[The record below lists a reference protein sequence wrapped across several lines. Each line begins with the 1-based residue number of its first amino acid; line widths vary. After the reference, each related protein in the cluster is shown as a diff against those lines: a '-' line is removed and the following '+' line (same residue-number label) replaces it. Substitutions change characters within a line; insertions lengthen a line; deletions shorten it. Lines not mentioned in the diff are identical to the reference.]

1 MAALSSPNSESSSVA
16 SAAITRIR
24 FAAPADVP
32 AIYGFICAL
41 ADYEKLRHCVVATE
55 ASLLAQLFGP
65 RPAAEVLIAER
76 VVVRVGPA
84 AVSDTGPDAVNGA
97 GHGAAASP
105 GAATVNMPPPSASH
119 CSSIRF
125 RPSWPEPGLYLEDLF
140 VDPAAR
146 SLGIGS
152 ALMAALARIAVD
164 RGCGRFE
171 WSVLD
176 WNAPALKF
184 YRALGSES
192 QSEWTVERVTGQA
205 LANLAAKHASP
216 LG

>member
-1 MAALSSPNSESSSVA
+1 MATLSSDSSPGSESSAVA
-16 SAAITRIR
+16 RDAVTRIR
-24 FAAPADVP
+24 FATPADVP

-76 VVVRVGPA
+76 VVTNVGGHDG
-84 AVSDTGPDAVNGA
+84 VDARAGDGA
-97 GHGAAASP
+97 IES
-105 GAATVNMPPPSASH
+105 ATTVGFALFFHSFSTFLAQ
-119 CSSIRF
+119 
-125 RPSWPEPGLYLEDLF
+125 PGLYLEDLF

-205 LANLAAKHASP
+205 LAALAAKHHSP

>member
-1 MAALSSPNSESSSVA
+1 MATLSSESSESSSGA
-16 SAAITRIR
+16 SAATTRIR
-24 FAAPADVP
+24 FATPADVP

-41 ADYEKLRHCVVATE
+41 AEYEKLRHCVVATE
-55 ASLLAQLFGP
+55 ATLLAQLFGP
-65 RPAAEVLIAER
+65 RPAAEVLIAQR
-76 VVVRVGPA
+76 VRASGSV
-84 AVSDTGPDAVNGA
+84 DTGER
-97 GHGAAASP
+97 P
-105 GAATVNMPPPSASH
+105 GVVSVEPATTVGFALFFHSFSTFLAQ
-119 CSSIRF
+119 
-125 RPSWPEPGLYLEDLF
+125 PGLYLEDLF

-146 SLGIGS
+146 SLGIGA

-205 LANLAAKHASP
+205 LANLAAKHHAP

>member
-1 MAALSSPNSESSSVA
+1 MGNVSAHDGVDVRAGAGAVESATTVGFALFFHSFS
-16 SAAITRIR
+16 T
-24 FAAPADVP
+24 F
-32 AIYGFICAL
+32 
-41 ADYEKLRHCVVATE
+41 
-55 ASLLAQLFGP
+55 LAQ
-65 RPAAEVLIAER
+65 
-76 VVVRVGPA
+76 
-84 AVSDTGPDAVNGA
+84 
-97 GHGAAASP
+97 
-105 GAATVNMPPPSASH
+105 
-119 CSSIRF
+119 
-125 RPSWPEPGLYLEDLF
+125 PGLYLEDLF

-152 ALMAALARIAVD
+152 ALMAALARIAVA

-205 LANLAAKHASP
+205 LATLAAKHPSP

>member
-1 MAALSSPNSESSSVA
+1 MASLSFESSQATSGASVA
-16 SAAITRIR
+16 STQIR
-24 FAAPADVP
+24 FAKPADVP
-32 AIYGFICAL
+32 AIYAFICAL

-55 ASLLAQLFGP
+55 ATLLAQLFGP

-76 VVVRVGPA
+76 VVSNVNAAGGSAGEATAVGFA
-84 AVSDTGPDAVNGA
+84 LFFHSFSTFLAQ
-97 GHGAAASP
+97 
-105 GAATVNMPPPSASH
+105 
-119 CSSIRF
+119 
-125 RPSWPEPGLYLEDLF
+125 PGLYLEDLF

-146 SLGIGS
+146 SLGIGA

-192 QSEWTVERVTGQA
+192 QSEWTVERITGQA
-205 LANLAAKHASP
+205 LTTLAARHVAP
-216 LG
+216 LR